1 VLPWS
6 EEAHM
11 NSPRHQSLLLFLL
24 ASGCT
29 TPTTE
34 DDTDEPDIDLTADD
48 DGDGLTNV
56 EEAELGT
63 NPLVAD
69 TDNDGYSDGQE
80 VQAGTDPGD
89 SEDVIYTGGWPYNM
103 NKDALVDPG
112 WDTVAEVGAMVPDFR
127 AVDQYGDTV
136 HLYDFAGLD
145 KPVVIDMGTIW
156 CDPCK
161 GMAAYLS
168 DGDLAHVEE
177 WAWWSS
183 DYEGLYELV
192 RDGELL
198 WITVLFST
206 SETAGP
212 AEQEDCEGWDSE
224 FPNEQ
229 IPVLAD
235 TDLLLYNW
243 IGVTSY
249 PVLNLA
255 SSEMVLEV
263 YADGGPRDVLKV
275 IGEML
280 AE

>member
-1 VLPWS
+1 
-6 EEAHM
+6 M
-11 NSPRHQSLLLFLL
+11 NSPLNQTLLILLL

-29 TPTTE
+29 TQIAN
-34 DDTDEPDIDLTADD
+34 DDTDGPVIDLIADD
-48 DGDGLTNV
+48 DGDGLTNA

-69 TDNDGYSDGQE
+69 TDNDGYTDGEE

-89 SEDVIYTGGWPYNM
+89 SADVIYTGGWPYNM
-103 NKDALVDPG
+103 HKDELVDPG

-136 HLYDFAGLD
+136 HLYDFAGRD
-145 KPVVIDMGTIW
+145 KQVVIDMGTIW
-156 CDPCK
+156 CAPCK

-168 DGDLAHVEE
+168 DGDLSHVADY
-177 WAWWSS
+177 AWWDS
-183 DYEGLYELV
+183 DYEGLHELV
-192 RDGELL
+192 RDGEIS
-198 WITVLFST
+198 WITILFST
-206 SETAGP
+206 SESAGP
-212 AEQEDCEGWDSE
+212 AEQEDCEDWHNQ

-255 SSEMVLEV
+255 NSEMVLEV
-263 YADGGPRDVLKV
+263 YTSGGPWEVLQV

-280 AE
+280 KE